1 MKRLN
6 DISALCLGTIMLC
19 SCSVT
24 QAQNGN
30 AIDRVIEKWKD
41 NDGIKTTYVQKKV
54 KNGKD
59 VYIRLAGDNRQF
71 TREAQAAVDAEK
83 DNCDRVRQNKRHKKL
98 ISGQTSELTVLE
110 TTTKT
115 NPPQR
120 ITYVWEVTEEEASL
134 SSHIRPR
141 STSQTF
147 YIDGAL
153 EMDLSGLGK
162 LKNIAGL
169 EKLKDIDWS
178 ADSIRIFDQNGM
190 KVSDIRRYS
199 LRLNAYQNKYRQY
212 LRRYKD
218 LEASGKLDED
228 FIRRFRDYEQ
238 RFKRYQN
245 VYLKRIKAYEKML
258 RQSKSQLS
266 DLDQELERADNAL
279 NEADTPR

>member
-1 MKRLN
+1 MKQLN
-6 DISALCLGTIMLC
+6 QILTLMGIITLC

-24 QAQNGN
+24 RAQNDN

-83 DNCDRVRQNKRHKKL
+83 DKCDRVTQNKRHKKL

-115 NPPQR
+115 NPPRR
-120 ITYVWEVTEEEASL
+120 ITYVWEVTEGEASL

-153 EMDLSGLGK
+153 EMDLSGLG
-162 LKNIAGL
+162 
-169 EKLKDIDWS
+169 KLKDIDWS

-245 VYLKRIKAYEKML
+245 AYLKRIKAYEKML